1 MKSSATGTYATGMPA
16 AATLAGFAAGLTDSD
31 IPAAALER
39 ATHCLV
45 DAVGCAIFGGRFS
58 WSQIALAATSLDAG
72 RTPLPVVAGRRPCDI
87 REAALVWGTRAH
99 AFELDSLCRPSAGV
113 HPGAT
118 VALPALAMSHALGAS
133 GRDLLRAIVAGC
145 EVMFRI
151 GASTLHSPERRGF
164 HAPGL
169 NGPFG
174 AAVACGV
181 LLGFSRDQ
189 FINALGIAGSLGSG
203 LLAFSR
209 AERGGMV
216 KRLHMGRAAEGGVL
230 AAQLAAGGFDGPDT
244 VLDGTFGFL
253 QAVTDENDPALLT
266 AGLGTDWKINS
277 LCLKLFP
284 IHITAHA
291 PAYLLR
297 TLMQQHSFHGDD
309 IAALRIGVSE
319 KVLSHHTERAP
330 HDVMQAQ
337 YSVPYCTA
345 MAAYFDLADPHA
357 VTPDVLTDP
366 RIRALAGR
374 MILEPKREGSAKG
387 WGVDMTITLQ
397 DGRSLDQE
405 IDDFPGCPSVPFSVS
420 QLQQKF
426 RALTAE
432 YGANSCPTFHK
443 LLAVSDCEDIRTL
456 WHA

>member
-1 MKSSATGTYATGMPA
+1 MKQSATGTPA
-16 AATLAGFAAGLTDSD
+16 AATLAGFAAGLTDAG

-45 DAVGCAIFGGRFS
+45 DAVGCAMFGGRFS
-58 WSQIALAATSLDAG
+58 WSRIALAQTSLDPG
-72 RTPLPVVAGRRPCDI
+72 RTPLPIADGGRPGDI

-118 VALPALAMSHALGAS
+118 VALPALAMAHALGAS

-151 GASTLHSPERRGF
+151 GTSTLHSPERRGF

-174 AAVACGV
+174 AAVACGI

-253 QAVTDENDPALLT
+253 QAVTDENDPSLLT
-266 AGLGTDWKINS
+266 AGLGTEWKITS
-277 LCLKLFP
+277 LALKLFP
-284 IHITAHA
+284 LHITAHA

-297 TLMQQHSFHGDD
+297 TMMQQQNFGGDD
-309 IAALRIGVSE
+309 IATLRMGVSE
-319 KVLSHHTERAP
+319 KVLSHHTGRAP

-345 MAAYFDLADPHA
+345 IAAYRDLADPH
-357 VTPDVLTDP
+357 TLTEDVLAEAP
-366 RIRALAGR
+366 IRALAER
-374 MILEPKREGSAKG
+374 IVLESKRDGNSKG
-387 WGVDMTITLQ
+387 WGVDMTVTLR
-397 DGRSLDQE
+397 DGRSFDE
-405 IDDFPGCPSVPFSVS
+405 AIEDFPGCPATPFSADR
-420 QLQQKF
+420 LQQKF

-432 YGANSCPTFHK
+432 AGGASHRTFDR
-443 LLAVSDCEDIRTL
+443 LLAIAGCADVRSL
-456 WHA
+456 WEA